1 MLAGRDQR
9 EANTRCAS
17 TAGPVKKAT
26 SAKQERGKLAGREP
40 FFFFLASA
48 VLWGIMCNEGTD
60 CPHVR
65 VAENQ
70 TQKGLP
76 KPPLNA
82 RGSNIS
88 KSHLSQLRG

>member
-1 MLAGRDQR
+1 MLADRDQR

-17 TAGPVKKAT
+17 IAEPVKKPT
-26 SAKQERGKLAGREP
+26 SAKRKRGKVAGKEP
-40 FFFFLASA
+40 FLLASA
-48 VLWGIMCNEGTD
+48 VPWSIMCNEGTD